1 MDRSRRTVIRILAGA
16 GGFGLA
22 GCLSRGTDPSAT
34 NSPSADPGDRPSDT
48 ATRATDAARTSPN
61 PSQTGS
67 DRSQTQAQT
76 KTVTSRTPGPTPTQP
91 GEPFTTPFQFDVEVL
106 NDQPKPDRPP
116 LVRIAVTNEGEQSH
130 TLTTPTN
137 QFPFPATRAVTEDGP
152 RLTVVFYNPTAQI
165 DREEE
170 CWASEPLNQMVPNG
184 KTIEPEESVTVR
196 RAVMNEPGGYNEPPA
211 VCWPR
216 DTFLFTNTYF
226 LDSSTPES
234 TDGQEFQW
242 GFWVRVTNAPAIQAE
257 KIRPFQN

>member
-1 MDRSRRTVIRILAGA
+1 MLTGA

-34 NSPSADPGDRPSDT
+34 NSPRADPGDRPTDT
-48 ATRATDAARTSPN
+48 ATREGTTDTRAKSPS
-61 PSQTGS
+61 PPQTGS
-67 DRSQTQAQT
+67 DRSRTE
-76 KTVTSRTPGPTPTQP
+76 TVASWTPGSTPTQP
-91 GEPFTTPFQFDVEVL
+91 GAPFTTPFQFDVEVL
-106 NDQPKPDRPP
+106 NDRPTPDRPP
-116 LVRIAVTNEGEQSH
+116 LVRIAVTNEDEQPH

-137 QFPFPATRAVTEDGP
+137 QFPFPATRAVTEAGP
-152 RLTVVFYNPTAQI
+152 RLTVVFYNPTTQI

-170 CWASEPLNQMVPNG
+170 CWASEPLNQMVLNG

-242 GFWVRVTNAPAIQAE
+242 GFWVRVTDTPAIQAGT
-257 KIRPFQN
+257 IRPFQD